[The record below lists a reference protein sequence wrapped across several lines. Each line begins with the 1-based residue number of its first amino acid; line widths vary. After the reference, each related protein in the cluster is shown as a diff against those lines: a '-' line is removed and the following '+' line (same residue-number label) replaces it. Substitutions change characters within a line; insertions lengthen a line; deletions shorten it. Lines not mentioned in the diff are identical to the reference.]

1 MLNNTIRGL
10 VAVMTNAKPVC
21 ILLAFLVTILVLVLR
36 PLRIFLV
43 TVNEEPVLLNWFP
56 SPYFGAG
63 ETTTH
68 GFSCEDFLVKS
79 VF

>member
-1 MLNNTIRGL
+1 MLNVKCRA

-21 ILLAFLVTILVLVLR
+21 ILLAFLVAILVLVLR

-56 SPYFGAG
+56 SPNFGAG
-63 ETTTH
+63 ENITH
-68 GFSCEDFLVKS
+68 SFSC
-79 VF
+79 